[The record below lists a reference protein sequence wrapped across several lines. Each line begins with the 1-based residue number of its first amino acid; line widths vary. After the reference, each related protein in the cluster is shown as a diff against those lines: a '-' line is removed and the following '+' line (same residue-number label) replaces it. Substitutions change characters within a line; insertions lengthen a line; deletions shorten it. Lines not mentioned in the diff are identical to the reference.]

1 MALIIW
7 SDGPPV
13 LPNYYYKTTGLEIL
27 ILMHKIALR
36 NASCLAL
43 ISFLPTFCYAE
54 FADIF
59 LTFYTILFEC
69 NFT

>member
-13 LPNYYYKTTGLEIL
+13 LPNYYYKTTVL

-43 ISFLPTFCYAE
+43 ISSDSFRYAE
-54 FADIF
+54 FSDIF